1 MAIAENPDR
10 ATDSQ
15 WDWVADRPSRG
26 LAPAADAAL
35 HFDAVRAVKVGV
47 CPLVLPD
54 SRSRSRR
61 VSTPADR
68 RPGQTLGLITP
79 AGAAGHLEAM
89 IFSVRVV

>member
-54 SRSRSRR
+54 SRSGAGACQRRPTAGRGRPWDSSRR
-61 VSTPADR
+61 PER
-68 RPGQTLGLITP
+68 RAIW
-79 AGAAGHLEAM
+79 
-89 IFSVRVV
+89 RR